1 MFLSALLAA
10 GALAA
15 PPAVAFQER
24 PQQLVVT
31 TPAYRLT
38 LSRRNGAV
46 LALDDRV
53 TGVRLVHGSV
63 GCLWGAALAEGGAAV
78 GGCRSRVSYRWDRRS
93 RTLTL
98 RYAASPAP
106 ATATL
111 RFRRTTFDLRLSV
124 LNAGSATL
132 AQVALPSALRGDAA
146 TADAAYVPTY
156 LPGIRLGRGFF
167 ERVGSAVR
175 TYPSRWAFA
184 DLLAFDA
191 DGSHLALSSVNPA
204 PAPLAPVSLG
214 FTHHAA
220 PSRCG
225 GTSFCATHAYET
237 WIRPGESWTSPVVRI
252 RVGGDVRASVLGY
265 RTDNRIDRYP
275 NVAEKLGP
283 RLTTLA
289 RAPLLKA
296 NLQAALPRFSDW
308 GPTLRRL
315 PSPTL
320 LHPVA
325 FQPGGHD
332 KVSPDFLPPDPRFG
346 SVADLRA
353 MTGEARSLGHAVMPY
368 LNVSWWD
375 PDSPSLSRVE
385 AREVAVADEAGT
397 PTWQEYGGRGGW
409 VVSPYAA
416 LVRERV
422 ARLMEEWRTDVS
434 ADCLF
439 FDQFGARPWL
449 RDFNPAAP
457 GPLAYDD
464 GWLALMAP
472 YASHCLMVEDGWDR
486 LAESFVGFHGSA
498 LMLDREHDEPDEF
511 WGEGNWR
518 PWPLALW
525 LFHDK
530 VLMYQHD
537 LAEETMTDD
546 AEVLLWNLAFGLV
559 LSYSWDER
567 SQTLESPWLERV
579 GALQRTL
586 GPLYAGRTLDSWR
599 ELGDDLTESRFGEL
613 VVVANWSRTETVT
626 VDGRRLGPFGFLART
641 ADGKLLASS
650 EPPASRAAAR

>member
-1 MFLSALLAA
+1 VFLSLLLAA
-10 GALAA
+10 GALAG
-15 PPAVAFQER
+15 PPAVTFEER
-24 PQQLVVT
+24 PQHLVVT

-38 LSRRNGAV
+38 LSRRSGAV
-46 LALDDRV
+46 VSLDDRAA
-53 TGVRLVHGSV
+53 GVRLVNGSV
-63 GCLWGAALAEGGAAV
+63 GCLWAAGPTGRGRSF
-78 GGCRSRVSYRWDRRS
+78 GGCRGRVRYHWDKRRS
-93 RTLTL
+93 TLKLLYVTPPVPAVATVRFGRASFDL
-98 RYAASPAP
+98 SLWLANAGASP
-106 ATATL
+106 
-111 RFRRTTFDLRLSV
+111 
-124 LNAGSATL
+124 L
-132 AQVALPSALRGDAA
+132 AQVAFPADLRADAA
-146 TADAAYVPTY
+146 AVDAAYVPTY

-167 ERVGSAVR
+167 ERVARAVR

-184 DLLAFDA
+184 DLLAFDL
-191 DGSHLALSSVNPA
+191 DGGHFALSSVNPG

-214 FTHHAA
+214 FAHDAA
-220 PSRCG
+220 PSPCSG
-225 GTSFCATHAYET
+225 ASFCATHAFET
-237 WIRPGESWTSPVVRI
+237 WIPQDEAWTSPTVRI
-252 RVGGDVRASVLGY
+252 RVGGDVRASTLGY

-275 NVAEKLGP
+275 SLAEKLGP

-296 NLQAALPRFSDW
+296 NLPAGLPAFRDW
-308 GPTLRRL
+308 GRTLRRL
-315 PSPTL
+315 PSPML

-332 KVSPDFLPPDPRFG
+332 EVYPDFLPPDPAFG
-346 SVADLRA
+346 TVAELRA
-353 MTGEARSLGHAVMPY
+353 LAEQAQKLGHAVMPY

-375 PDSPSLSRVE
+375 PDSPSLLRVE
-385 AREVAVADEAGT
+385 GREVAVHDAAGT
-397 PTWQEYGGRGGW
+397 PFWEEFGGRGGW
-409 VVSPYAA
+409 VVSPYVA

-422 ARLMEEWRTDVS
+422 ARLLEEWRTEVP

-439 FDQFGARPWL
+439 FDQFGARPWR

-472 YASHCLMVEDGWDR
+472 HASRCLMVEDGWDR

-525 LFHDK
+525 LVHDK

-546 AEVLLWNLAFGLV
+546 PEVLLWNLAFGFV

-567 SQTLESPWLERV
+567 ARTLDSPWLDRV
-579 GALQRTL
+579 GELQRLL

-599 ELGDDLTESRFGEL
+599 ELGPELTESRFGDL
-613 VVVANWSRTETVT
+613 VVVANWSPTASAT
-626 VDGRRLGPFGFLART
+626 VDGHRLGPFGFLART
-641 ADGKLLASS
+641 TDGRVLAVS
-650 EPPASRAAAR
+650 EPASPAAAR

>member
-1 MFLSALLAA
+1 MLLVA

-15 PPAVAFQER
+15 PTPPVVFEER
-24 PQQLVVT
+24 RQQLVVS

-46 LALDDRV
+46 VALDDRLAR
-53 TGVRLVHGSV
+53 VRLVHGSL
-63 GCLWGAALAEGGAAV
+63 GCLWTAVPTGQVPAV
-78 GGCRSRVSYRWDRRS
+78 GGCRGRVSYRWDRRRS
-93 RTLTL
+93 TLTL
-98 RYAASPAP
+98 RYTAQPVPAV
-106 ATATL
+106 ATL
-111 RFRRTTFDLRLSV
+111 SFRRASFDVRLSLGNGGAV
-124 LNAGSATL
+124 PLSR
-132 AQVALPSALRGDAA
+132 VALPTDLRGDAA
-146 TADAAYVPTY
+146 AVDAAYVPTY

-167 ERVGSAVR
+167 ERVAAAVR

-184 DLLAFDA
+184 DLVAFDQ
-191 DGSHLALSSVNPA
+191 DGSHFALSSVHPA

-214 FTHHAA
+214 FTHYAA
-220 PSRCG
+220 PSRCSG
-225 GTSFCATHAYET
+225 PAFCATHVFET
-237 WIRPGESWTSPVVRI
+237 WIRPGERWTSPVVRI
-252 RVGGDVRASVLGY
+252 RVGGDVRASTLGY
-265 RTDNRIDRYP
+265 RTDNGIDRYP
-275 NVAEKLGP
+275 SLADKLGP
-283 RLTTLA
+283 RLGSLA

-296 NLQAALPRFSDW
+296 NLRAGLPAFADW
-308 GPTLRRL
+308 GPALRRL

-332 KVSPDFLPPDPRFG
+332 EVYPDFLPPDASFG
-346 SVADLRA
+346 TVADFRA
-353 MTGEARSLGHAVMPY
+353 LTEEARALGHSLMPY

-375 PDSPSLSRVE
+375 PESPSLSGVE
-385 AREVAVADEAGT
+385 GGEIAVRDETGK
-397 PTWQEYGGRGGW
+397 PFWEEFGGRGGW
-409 VVSPYAA
+409 VVSPFAP

-422 ARLMEEWRTDVS
+422 ARLLEEWRTEVP

-439 FDQFGARPWL
+439 FDQFGARPWQ

-457 GPLAYDD
+457 DPLAYND
-464 GWLALMAP
+464 GWLALMGP
-472 YASHCLMVEDGWDR
+472 HASRCLMVEDGWDR

-518 PWPLALW
+518 PWPLAVW
-525 LFHDK
+525 LVHDK

-546 AEVLLWNLAFGLV
+546 PEVLLWNLAFGFV

-567 SQTLESPWLERV
+567 AKTLESPWVERV

-599 ELGDDLTESRFGEL
+599 ELGPTATESRFGDL

-626 VDGRRLGPFGFLART
+626 VDGHVLGPFGFVAKT
-641 ADGKLLASS
+641 ADGRVLAVSGS
-650 EPPASRAAAR
+650 PPASRAAAR